1 MAAQPV
7 DPTDADV
14 ISASLEKPSLFGLIF
29 TRHYPALYNF
39 AARRIGRDE
48 AADLVADT
56 FVRAL
61 ESRATYDP
69 SYPSCLPWLYGIAQN
84 VIRDRLRRV
93 GRGKRIYIALPAAA
107 TEEFGE
113 ETDDRVVASSVAT
126 DLAHALA
133 RLSKRDRST
142 LLLYALDG
150 FSYSEIAL
158 VLDIPAGTVGSRL
171 NRARQQILE
180 AIPDLEQRTR

>member
-1 MAAQPV
+1 M
-7 DPTDADV
+7 DSTDAEL
-14 ISASLEKPSLFGLIF
+14 ILASIGEPSLFGLIF
-29 TRHYPALYNF
+29 ARHYPALYNF

-69 SYPSCLPWLYGIAQN
+69 SYPFCLPWLYGIAQN
-84 VIRDRLRRV
+84 VIRDRLRRL
-93 GRGKRIYIALPAAA
+93 GRGQRIHIALAATT
-107 TEEFGE
+107 TEEFGD
-113 ETDDRVVASSVAT
+113 ETDDRVVAGSVAA
-126 DLAHALA
+126 DLAHALG

-150 FSYSEIAL
+150 LSYSEIAL
-158 VLDIPAGTVGSRL
+158 VLDIPAGTVCSRL

-180 AIPDLEQRTR
+180 AIPDLKQRTR

>member
-1 MAAQPV
+1 
-7 DPTDADV
+7 V

-93 GRGKRIYIALPAAA
+93 GRGKRI

-150 FSYSEIAL
+150 LSYSEIAL